1 MPTFCAAARVNR
13 APAGGK
19 DILPTLLTA
28 GTGVLPCKHK
38 RQIHLAKT
46 FCQVLFVQDLDLF
59 HMLSEWLGDGLWKH
73 GDTILLPLAVAHQ
86 DLAVSKVDIFD
97 TEADALHQA

>member
-1 MPTFCAAARVNR
+1 
-13 APAGGK
+13 
-19 DILPTLLTA
+19 
-28 GTGVLPCKHK
+28 
-38 RQIHLAKT
+38 
-46 FCQVLFVQDLDLF
+46 VQDLDLF